1 MKIGM
6 SNFALRHFKQ
16 GAGTV
21 VGNVTPEMFVDEV
34 NALVD
39 QANIS
44 GNPKFLFRDSLYPFC
59 KYVIIQN
66 FTDAIASTEK
76 ITLENYQYLRSGYSA
91 RRDSELPYLSRW
103 FDFPVKNTK
112 PSKNLVLILYSREQL
127 LEEHN
132 GDQAQFESHEFEIP
146 EDCEYGIVSM
156 QALNE
161 VVVEPM
167 TPYTMVRNALGI
179 KWGGN
184 GEDINEDYLRTAA
197 EYWSTH
203 AIIK

>member
-21 VGNVTPEMFVDEV
+21 VGNLSPEEFITSINDKLEEWEIEEFIVE
-34 NALVD
+34 LE
-39 QANIS
+39 
-44 GNPKFLFRDSLYPFC
+44 DSIYPFC
-59 KYVIIQN
+59 KYLIIEN
-66 FTDAIASTEK
+66 FTDAISSTEK

-103 FDFPVKNTK
+103 FDFPVKNTE

-197 EYWSTH
+197 EYWNTH